1 MTARRHAIL
10 AVLAAVLAVV
20 LWWLSRD
27 VVVVAPPPVDPPVEG
42 LIERTRTTTWLLLSA
57 TVSAG
62 LAMVLATLAILSG
75 RPRGSR

>member
-42 LIERTRTTTWLLLSA
+42 PIEQSHTKTWLLLAA